1 MNNGGYVMVD
11 CEGLDLTKGSIP
23 QTITGIYEKVQK
35 AMKTGKEIRAY
46 NCTWGSNTWGNGLY
60 VTPISVMAIQIDAT
74 TVICTAATLQ
84 VTITSS
90 DVITINN
97 LVE

>member
-1 MNNGGYVMVD
+1 MRNGGYVMVD
-11 CEGLDLTKGSIP
+11 CEGLDLIKGSTP

-35 AMKTGKEIRAY
+35 AMKTGKEILAC
-46 NCTWGSNTWGNGLY
+46 NCVWDTNLD
-60 VTPISVMAIQIDAT
+60 VTPISVMAIQINPT

-84 VTITSS
+84 VIITSS

>member
-1 MNNGGYVMVD
+1 MNKGGYVMVD
-11 CEGLDLTKGSIP
+11 CESLDLTKGSTP

-35 AMKTGKEIRAY
+35 AMKTGKEILAC
-46 NCTWGSNTWGNGLY
+46 NCIWGTGLG

-84 VTITSS
+84 VNITSS

-97 LVE
+97 LVD

>member
-1 MNNGGYVMVD
+1 MKNGGYVMVD
-11 CEGLDLTKGSIP
+11 CKGLDLIKGSTP
-23 QTITGIYEKVQK
+23 QTIPGIYEDVQK
-35 AMKTGKEIRAY
+35 AMKTGKEILAC
-46 NCTWGSNTWGNGLY
+46 NCVWDTSLD
-60 VTPISVMAIQIDAT
+60 VTPISVMAIQINAT

-84 VTITSS
+84 VIITSS

>member
-1 MNNGGYVMVD
+1 MRNGGYVMVD
-11 CEGLDLTKGSIP
+11 CKGLDLIKGSTP
-23 QTITGIYEKVQK
+23 QIISGIYNDVQK
-35 AMKTGKEIRAY
+35 AMRTGKEILAC
-46 NCTWGSNTWGNGLY
+46 NCVWDTNLD
-60 VTPISVMAIQIDAT
+60 VTPISVMAIQINPT

-84 VTITSS
+84 VIITSS

>member
-1 MNNGGYVMVD
+1 MNKGGYVMVD
-11 CEGLDLTKGSIP
+11 CEGLDLIKGSTP
-23 QTITGIYEKVQK
+23 QTINGIYEKVQK
-35 AMKTGKEIRAY
+35 AMKTGKEIRAC
-46 NCTWGSNTWGNGLY
+46 NCTWGTGLD

-84 VTITSS
+84 VIITSS

-97 LVE
+97 LVD